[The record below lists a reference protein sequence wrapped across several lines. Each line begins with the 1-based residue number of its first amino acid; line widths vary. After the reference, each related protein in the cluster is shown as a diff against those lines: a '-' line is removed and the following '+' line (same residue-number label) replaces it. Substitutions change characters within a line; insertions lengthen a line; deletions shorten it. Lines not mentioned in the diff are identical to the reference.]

1 MDQRKNQDHHGISE
15 MFSHQARKVR
25 RSRQWRRVLAMA
37 SALVVVLT
45 MGWLAKPADT
55 TEWETVDC
63 GLEEHVHTDACYEE
77 VLAYPHEETLPVT
90 ETRTILA
97 CPEISHVHTEKC
109 YFGSIGMRI
118 PILQT

>member
-1 MDQRKNQDHHGISE
+1 MDQMKNQDHHGISE

-25 RSRQWRRVLAMA
+25 RSRQWRRVLALA

-63 GLEEHVHTDACYEE
+63 ALEEHIHTDECYW
-77 VLAYPHEETLPVT
+77 
-90 ETRTILA
+90 
-97 CPEISHVHTEKC
+97 K
-109 YFGSIGMRI
+109 F
-118 PILQT
+118 